1 MPTFVVL
8 TRLTPETVPAPA
20 DLAKLEKAV
29 ADRIRKEC
37 PEVKWVANY
46 AILGPCDYLDVFE
59 APSEVVAAKAVMIIR
74 SFGRAQTETWT
85 ALPWERFRE
94 LIPSS
99 AGSVVLSSAARA
111 SSTG

>member
-20 DLAKLEKAV
+20 DLAKLEKSV

-37 PEVKWVANY
+37 PDITWIANY
-46 AILGPCDYLDVFE
+46 AILGPYDYLDVFE
-59 APSEVVAAKAVMIIR
+59 APSEASAAKAIMIIR

-85 ALPWERFRE
+85 ALPWERFRD
-94 LIPSS
+94 LIPNSP
-99 AGSVVLSSAARA
+99 GSIVLSSAA
-111 SSTG
+111 